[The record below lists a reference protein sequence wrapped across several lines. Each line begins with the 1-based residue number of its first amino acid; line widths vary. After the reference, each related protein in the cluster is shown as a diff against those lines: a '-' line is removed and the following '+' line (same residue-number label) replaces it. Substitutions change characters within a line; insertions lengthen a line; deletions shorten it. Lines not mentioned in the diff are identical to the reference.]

1 MLFYQQ
7 ESVDKSTSRS
17 TMKPGQRFFCNHCH
31 SQSIAKLERR
41 MEGFTVVEEYLTCA
55 FCHARIPSETAN
67 PPDKPDN
74 APKPSLSSLENLFGS
89 SKPSMGKAEA
99 AFLDELHTA
108 ARHFCRDCR
117 QYVKHPFGGRCS
129 LTGKEMEPMDDCLRF
144 ERREDPAKP
153 SDNKE

>member
-1 MLFYQQ
+1 
-7 ESVDKSTSRS
+7 
-17 TMKPGQRFFCNHCH
+17 
-31 SQSIAKLERR
+31 

-67 PPDKPDN
+67 PSDKPDN
-74 APKPSLSSLENLFGS
+74 ASPKPSLSSLENLFGS

-117 QYVKHPFGGRCS
+117 HFLAHPFRSRCG
-129 LTGKEMEPMDDCLRF
+129 LTGETADPMADCADF
-144 ERREDPAKP
+144 AARE
-153 SDNKE
+153 

>member
-1 MLFYQQ
+1 
-7 ESVDKSTSRS
+7 
-17 TMKPGQRFFCNHCH
+17 MKPGQRFFCNHCH

-55 FCHARIPSETAN
+55 FCHERIPSETAN
-67 PPDKPDN
+67 PADKPEN
-74 APKPSLSSLENLFGS
+74 ASQKPSLSSLENLFGS
-89 SKPSMGKAEA
+89 SKPSMGKTEA
-99 AFLDELHTA
+99 SLLDELHTA

-129 LTGKEMEPMDDCLRF
+129 LTGKEMEPMDDCPRF
-144 ERREDPAKP
+144 ERREEPAKP